1 MSNQSTTFITSITR
15 LKHTTYRSS
24 STSPCLCTAPLHVHA
39 AAAAHAGGRRLLR
52 TAGQASFGRL
62 AVPSNLEQRI
72 SSTGVVLPPSAA
84 VQPIHTAAIS
94 EQHRQL
100 LQQQGG
106 TTGSANS
113 AGSPTPDS
121 VNPRKDAGTGG
132 DQRNSKPESSE
143 GASDSAS
150 TPTINYCP
158 PWAPHAALASG
169 VVTLPTV
176 STAGPSGSPAAGSTA
191 VPFTAN
197 YSSTGTAG
205 VTTSDRVAVMQAAAQ
220 DAVRAALGNRS
231 ELPAETVAASNSSP
245 GLFEPLTTEE
255 ILAGGGNIPY

>member
-1 MSNQSTTFITSITR
+1 VCCSLASA
-15 LKHTTYRSS
+15 L
-24 STSPCLCTAPLHVHA
+24 HA
-39 AAAAHAGGRRLLR
+39 AAAEHAGGRRLLR

-113 AGSPTPDS
+113 AGSPTADS
-121 VNPRKDAGTGG
+121 VNPDTDTGTGTG
-132 DQRNSKPESSE
+132 SGQHNSKPESSE

-158 PWAPHAALASG
+158 PWAPHASLASG

-176 STAGPSGSPAAGSTA
+176 STAGPSGNLAAAAAAAGSTV